1 MPTELDM
8 LRARLRLSH
17 ARMYLR
23 DLEQGADFG
32 RMVDSR
38 GSNFN
43 CSPAIWIGFIQKICA
58 ECCPFIPDQVGT
70 VLARLEPYAPRLPI
84 TGG

>member
-8 LRARLRLSH
+8 LRARLRISH

-43 CSPAIWIGFIQKICA
+43 SSKTIWIGFIQKICR
-58 ECCPFIPDQVGT
+58 ECLPFLPGEVGT
-70 VLARLEPYAPRLPI
+70 VLARLEPY
-84 TGG
+84 TQ

>member
-1 MPTELDM
+1 MPTELDF

-23 DLEQGADFG
+23 DLENDADFG
-32 RMVDSR
+32 RMVDSK

-43 CSPAIWIGFIQKICA
+43 SSPAIWIGFIQKICA
-58 ECCPFIPDQVGT
+58 ECLPFLPGEAGT
-70 VLARLEPYAPRLPI
+70 VLARLEPY
-84 TGG
+84 TQ

>member
-1 MPTELDM
+1 MPTELDF
-8 LRARLRLSH
+8 LRARARMSH

-23 DLEQGADFG
+23 DLENDADFG

-43 CSPAIWIGFIQKICA
+43 SSPAIWIGFIQKICR
-58 ECCPFIPDQVGT
+58 ECLPFLPDQVGT
-70 VLARLEPYAPRLPI
+70 VLARLEDVRQ
-84 TGG
+84 